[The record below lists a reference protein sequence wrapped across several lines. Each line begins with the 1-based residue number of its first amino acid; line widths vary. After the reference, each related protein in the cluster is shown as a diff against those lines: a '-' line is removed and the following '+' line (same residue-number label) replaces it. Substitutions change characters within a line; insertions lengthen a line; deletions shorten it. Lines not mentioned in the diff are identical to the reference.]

1 VKRTLHLGALWL
13 PVIVY
18 GGLVYYFSS
27 LPQVAVA
34 GRFPDYLLHPVEYA
48 GLSLLIL
55 RALNGGLRAPFP
67 GRAQLGAI
75 VLASLYAISD
85 EFHQLHVPNRTAS
98 LKDVLSDALGA
109 LFAVG
114 AAEILQRALS
124 RRRSR
129 PLPVKLYVRS
139 DCHLCHEARD
149 VLRRVAAAIPLS
161 IAEVDVDSD
170 PDLARRFGPEVPV
183 ITVGADKI
191 SKLRPREAAIRRR
204 LERIAA
210 RPS

>member
-1 VKRTLHLGALWL
+1 VKRAFHLGALWL
-13 PVIVY
+13 PVILY

-34 GRFPDYLLHPVEYA
+34 GKFPDYFLHPIEYA
-48 GLSLLIL
+48 GFTLLIL
-55 RALNGGLRAPFP
+55 RALNGGFRAPFP
-67 GRAQLGAI
+67 GRTQLGAI
-75 VLASLYAISD
+75 VLAFLYAISD
-85 EFHQLHVPNRTAS
+85 ELHQLHVPNRTAS
-98 LKDVLSDALGA
+98 LKDVLSDTLGA
-109 LFAVG
+109 LLAVG
-114 AAEILQRALS
+114 AAEILQRATS
-124 RRRSR
+124 RRRSH
-129 PLPVKLYVRS
+129 PLSVKLYVRS

-170 PDLARRFGPEVPV
+170 PDLARRFGSEVPV

-210 RPS
+210 RTS